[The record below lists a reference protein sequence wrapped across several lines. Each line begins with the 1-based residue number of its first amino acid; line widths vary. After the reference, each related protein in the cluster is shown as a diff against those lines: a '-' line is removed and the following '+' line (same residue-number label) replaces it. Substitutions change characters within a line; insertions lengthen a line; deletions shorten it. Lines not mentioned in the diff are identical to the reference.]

1 MDRWSRWREYPTK
14 RAKTF
19 RRIFTARIFIHLG
32 TRFLWPSWTRAEESN
47 FRIFFNGTRATSAC
61 RKQVAPIVLSASN
74 WSILFLPFSRSL
86 FLTHT
91 HTHTLSLYF
100 LFHSSFFSLKKKP
113 GLLFLL
119 SLLGPFDLVAV
130 GQIVSSIGNSRVTP
144 EPERETGRFFPQPRT
159 STACIGKVLSPTP
172 TYLPFVSFRWSESY
186 RNGRRTKQKFC
197 GSPHATKCKILIEK
211 IQRRHPLI
219 CCL

>member
-32 TRFLWPSWTRAEESN
+32 TRFLWPSWTRVEESN
-47 FRIFFNGTRATSAC
+47 FQIFFNGTRATSAC

-74 WSILFLPFSRSL
+74 WSILFLPFSLSLSL
-86 FLTHT
+86 FLSISYSIP
-91 HTHTLSLYF
+91 L
-100 LFHSSFFSLKKKP
+100 FSLSKKNP

-130 GQIVSSIGNSRVTP
+130 GQIVLSIGNSRVTP
-144 EPERETGRFFPQPRT
+144 EPERELVDFLPNL
-159 STACIGKVLSPTP
+159 VLRLLVSAKF
-172 TYLPFVSFRWSESY
+172 YHQHRRVLLPFRFVSFRFVSF
-186 RNGRRTKQKFC
+186 RFDDRKAI
-197 GSPHATKCKILIEK
+197 AT
-211 IQRRHPLI
+211 RD
-219 CCL
+219 